1 MWGHKKVLTVLAVVT
16 VAILHPE
23 LAHAADGDESET
35 VKSMA
40 ELANLAIKFL
50 NTLLWPL
57 LIIIGDLLDV
67 DMITGPGMEERLIA
81 IWVEMRNLV
90 NIAIALV
97 LVVVAFY
104 NVLGLGGGEGEL
116 AIKTA
121 LPKIVLGLI
130 LVNFTY
136 VGGKVILD
144 VANVGTTIA
153 FSLPQIMQ
161 ESTDSQFQVKDQLE
175 EFGNEVCYPAVT
187 KLDNGTPDDETDDCE
202 VQSYYT
208 KTNAP
213 IQTKLFCELIED
225 GTEATTSTST
235 TCPADG
241 TPKRDP
247 GKDEYGGLREA
258 LDGYFED
265 INKNNIAIVMAVNM
279 GSLGSLELFK
289 EGAVENFS
297 DLTVNSIFALVMYAV
312 FAVSYIVLAAVLVV
326 RLVVLWLALA
336 LSPVAVLTYVV
347 PQIKEW
353 LGGGGDFAQKVIK
366 HLVAPIIIGLT
377 LSLGFMLMDGWSVI
391 SKDSISV
398 YSDSKVS
405 EVISSEFLVS
415 GIDDLPKL
423 ILAIASIVVVWMGVF
438 AAANDTYAKGLTEKI
453 EGFGGTV
460 KDALFNAPLLM
471 PMLPISVTGE
481 DKEGMS
487 PMALKTLLTGA
498 VGQFASGNLLPSEL
512 DRLSK
517 ADSPLVQFALGNG
530 GGERRDPQHNAMKL
544 DEELKELQGETQI
557 GSTKAREL
565 AGYLA
570 NTIMGSTTMKKEDQK
585 AMSEA
590 LMALKTR
597 TLPPSQRELQQIVNT
612 YTAKGYD
619 AKDFNTT
626 TTNLD
631 ALKRLEVVRNDEG
644 GKSEGS
650 KTTDKAVEAT
660 AAKKAADEAKA
671 AAVKAKEAAADAKKA
686 ADAATGDTT
695 KAAAATKAEED
706 AKKAEEKAREAEAAA
721 KKAEE
726 AAKK

>member
-1 MWGHKKVLTVLAVVT
+1 MWNYKKLLTIFVVT
-16 VAILHPE
+16 FAVTFVHPE
-23 LAHAADGDESET
+23 LAHAAEESDT

-40 ELANLAIKFL
+40 ELANLVVKFL

-153 FSLPQIMQ
+153 FALPQIMEQ
-161 ESTDSQFQVKDQLE
+161 SSDSQFQVDDQLDSFKE
-175 EFGNEVCYPAVT
+175 AVCYPAVT
-187 KLDNGTPDDETDDCE
+187 KLNNGTKDDESDDCE
-202 VQSYYT
+202 YQSYYT

-213 IQTKLFCELIED
+213 IQTKLFCELIET
-225 GTEATTSTST
+225 GTEATTTEAPT
-235 TCPADG
+235 TCSAVE
-241 TPKRDP
+241 KRDP
-247 GKDEYGGLREA
+247 GKDEYGGIRES
-258 LDGYFED
+258 LESLYLKDL
-265 INKNNIAIVMAVNM
+265 NKNNIAIVMAVNM

-289 EGAVENFS
+289 AGAVENFT

-336 LSPVAVLTYVV
+336 LSPIAVLTYVV

-377 LSLGFMLMDGWSVI
+377 LSMGFMLMDGWSVI

-398 YSDSKVS
+398 YSDTKVS
-405 EVISSEFLVS
+405 DVISSEFLVS

-423 ILAIASIVVVWMGVF
+423 ILAIASVVVIWMGVF
-438 AAANDTYAKGLTEKI
+438 AAASDTYAAGITDKVKD
-453 EGFGGTV
+453 FGGTV
-460 KDALFNAPLLM
+460 KDALFNAPMLM
-471 PMLPISVTGE
+471 PMLPISVSGE

-512 DRLSK
+512 KRLSE

-530 GGERRDPQHNAMKL
+530 GERENPMKAKTKVEEML
-544 DEELKELQGETQI
+544 GELKDGDDI
-557 GSTKAREL
+557 SSTKAREL

-570 NTIMGSTTMKKEDQK
+570 STIMGGTMDKKDKDDMSK
-585 AMSEA
+585 A
-590 LMALKTR
+590 LIALKNNPTAPGR
-597 TLPPSQRELQQIVNT
+597 EDLQRIINTYAEKKGEDGKVYGAQGLNFNPSDLRELGTLQIKPT
-612 YTAKGYD
+612 EESDKPKEEKPKDGEKPAGDKPKGD
-619 AKDFNTT
+619 AP
-626 TTNLD
+626 
-631 ALKRLEVVRNDEG
+631 
-644 GKSEGS
+644 
-650 KTTDKAVEAT
+650 
-660 AAKKAADEAKA
+660 AADKPADPPKADKPVDKPEPPAPPAPPAPPEPQAPAPAKNQHPL
-671 AAVKAKEAAADAKKA
+671 KPQ
-686 ADAATGDTT
+686 
-695 KAAAATKAEED
+695 
-706 AKKAEEKAREAEAAA
+706 
-721 KKAEE
+721 
-726 AAKK
+726 